1 MLTGLGIELLS
12 WPANSPDLSLIEHIW
27 PWMKYWIEEHYDI
40 QSLTLVQLRIAVR
53 EAWEAVPTE
62 LLRKLSL
69 SMVGQLRAYIAN
81 EGGDSGW

>member
-1 MLTGLGIELLS
+1 MLAGLGIETLS
-12 WPANSPDLSLIEHIW
+12 WPANSPDLSPIEHVW
-27 PWMKYWIEEHYDI
+27 PWMKYWIEERYDI
-40 QSLTLVQLRIAVR
+40 QSLTLPQLRVAVQ

-69 SMVGQLRAYIAN
+69 SMVDRLRACIAN